1 VTVGADA
8 LARLEQ
14 RVGAG
19 GIELLDAGE
28 VDPHA
33 GDALSGERVNGVAQ
47 KSRRS
52 VIGVAVQED
61 HDDVVAP
68 DDGDRE
74 AMAID
79 VHRDAVTPHVRVGC
93 ELP

>member
-1 VTVGADA
+1 MTVGADA
-8 LARLEQ
+8 LARLQQ

-28 VDPHA
+28 IDPHA

-47 KSRRS
+47 QPRRP

-79 VHRDAVTPHVRVGC
+79 GHRDAVTPHDRAGW